1 MRWIGVDWD
10 VLREY
15 LIYWGFIPSPIPP
28 KHSNPKVS
36 KLSLKGEE
44 VRSDTPLL
52 KFQLLPE
59 ELLAPSSFLNLRFE
73 TAAIGHSGTKLQYRQ
88 LPWRGKRHWFY
99 LPHEGSFVLFS
110 IHINLNFK
118 QTKIFYNFFN
128 LFQFIWDRSNKT
140 WIGREAQSRMFWPAI
155 TTSSWGDRTVL
166 LNTIDLVVRRI
177 WV

>member
-1 MRWIGVDWD
+1 
-10 VLREY
+10 LREY

-88 LPWRGKRHWFY
+88 LPWRGKRH
-99 LPHEGSFVLFS
+99 
-110 IHINLNFK
+110 
-118 QTKIFYNFFN
+118 
-128 LFQFIWDRSNKT
+128 
-140 WIGREAQSRMFWPAI
+140 
-155 TTSSWGDRTVL
+155 
-166 LNTIDLVVRRI
+166 
-177 WV
+177 